1 MKIETQE
8 QFDEFVGETIPQ
20 ALFHIEKTDLDDE
33 YGIRLD
39 ELTLLRILNENP
51 EVLKFKS
58 LTWFIRIFL

>member
-20 ALFHIEKTDLDDE
+20 SLFHIEKTDLDDE